1 MKISNLSDQQFKE
14 TVIKMLTK
22 HGRKMEKHSEVFNK
36 ETGGKKKKAT
46 EVTKLKNIVT
56 ELKNTPEGLNSRLDE
71 AAE

>member
-1 MKISNLSDQQFKE
+1 MAEKWKN
-14 TVIKMLTK
+14 TVRFSTK
-22 HGRKMEKHSEVFNK
+22 RQGE
-36 ETGGKKKKAT
+36 KKKAT